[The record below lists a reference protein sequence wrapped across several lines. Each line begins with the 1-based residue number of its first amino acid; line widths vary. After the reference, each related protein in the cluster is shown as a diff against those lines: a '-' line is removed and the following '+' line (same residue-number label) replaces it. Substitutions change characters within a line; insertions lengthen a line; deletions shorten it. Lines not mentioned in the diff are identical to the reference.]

1 MSSRCVFLHLV
12 DHVSSFCSY
21 LHMTSTHK
29 IPDRLLMSTSS
40 TAAASSRQM
49 LWHEIGTRGIPCSHV
64 GQLHRA
70 WHVPKCRDVR
80 PARADINSRHELLMA
95 KDDGQ
100 HACSELGFLPARSCR
115 SNSAGLAAP
124 L

>member
-1 MSSRCVFLHLV
+1 
-12 DHVSSFCSY
+12 
-21 LHMTSTHK
+21 MTSTHK

-40 TAAASSRQM
+40 TASGFFTPNAMARDRNAGNS
-49 LWHEIGTRGIPCSHV
+49 LSHV
-64 GQLHRA
+64 GQLPRA